1 MFARFARCLSLAG
14 LAALGAA
21 ASASAAALDVS
32 LNFASLPSAQGF
44 SYVASGAHAG
54 VAEAT
59 VFSVSGGTL
68 TQNTIGQYLGTSGAG
83 LYYQRANG
91 ITTTEAK
98 QIRVTARAL
107 QAAGSSVFPNGE
119 GGFCFLF
126 AHGSVQYGFMLTPTR
141 IGYLQSS
148 WVLLPATYDNTQF
161 HDYIFDWSPGGSWRI
176 YRDGVQI
183 STGSGGGSL
192 AVNRILIGD
201 GTGGAN
207 ARGEVSAYRFVQDL
221 ATPATP
227 STWGR
232 IKGLYR

>member
-1 MFARFARCLSLAG
+1 MHLRRSLLSTSLVVATLAM
-14 LAALGAA
+14 
-21 ASASAAALDVS
+21 ASRAPAAALDVS
-32 LNFASLPSAQGF
+32 LSFGSLPSAQGWT
-44 SYVASGAHAG
+44 YVATGAHAG

-59 VFSVSGGTL
+59 VFSVGGGL
-68 TQNTIGQYLGTSGAG
+68 LSQNTIGQYLGTNGAG
-83 LYYQRANG
+83 LYYHRPNG

-98 QIRVTARAL
+98 QIRVTARCL

-126 AHGSVQYGFMLTPTR
+126 AHGSTQYGFMLTPTR

-148 WVLLPATYDNTQF
+148 WALLPATYDNTQF
-161 HDYIFDWSPGGSWRI
+161 HDTIFDWSPGGAWRI

-183 STGSGGGSL
+183 ATGSGGGAL
-192 AVNRILIGD
+192 AANRILFGD

-207 ARGEVSAYRFVQDL
+207 ARGDISAYRFVQDL
-221 ATPATP
+221 ATPAT
-227 STWGR
+227 SSSWGR

>member
-1 MFARFARCLSLAG
+1 MFARFVHRLSLVGVAV
-14 LAALGAA
+14 LGAA
-21 ASASAAALDVS
+21 AAASAAALDVS

-44 SYVASGAHAG
+44 SYVATGAHAG
-54 VAEAT
+54 VAEGN
-59 VFSVSGGTL
+59 VFSVGGGML
-68 TQNTIGQYLGTSGAG
+68 SQNTIGQYLGTTGAG
-83 LYYQRANG
+83 LFYQRVNG

-98 QIRVTARAL
+98 QIRVTARCL

-126 AHGSVQYGFMLTPTR
+126 AHGSVQYGFMLTPSR

-148 WVLLPATYDNTQF
+148 WALLPATYDNTQF

-183 STGSGGGSL
+183 ASGSGGGSL
-192 AVNRILIGD
+192 AANRILIGD

-207 ARGEVSAYRFVQDL
+207 ARGDISAYRFVQDL